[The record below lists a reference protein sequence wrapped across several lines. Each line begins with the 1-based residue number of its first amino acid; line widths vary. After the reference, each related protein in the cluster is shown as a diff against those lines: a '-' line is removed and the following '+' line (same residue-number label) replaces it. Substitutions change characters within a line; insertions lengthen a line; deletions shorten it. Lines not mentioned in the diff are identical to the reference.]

1 MRLGLHQ
8 DAEKQFLSSLKNHRL
23 PETHAYLAKVYNR
36 LDQPLVANKYYEQGL
51 MLYHDDVTL
60 LTGLARNKE
69 LLGELGESS
78 ECYKKILNVQA
89 NNIEAIACIAT
100 NCFYDDKPEIALRYY
115 RRIMQMG
122 VNNAELMM
130 NIGLCCFACQQ
141 FDFALSS
148 IQRAHS
154 TATED
159 TAGEIWYNTGHIM
172 LVCCFSFTFY

>member
-69 LLGELGESS
+69 NILMYRGE
-78 ECYKKILNVQA
+78 
-89 NNIEAIACIAT
+89 NIEAIACIAT

>member
-1 MRLGLHQ
+1 MGSNQEGLVQRDVVRLGLLQ
-8 DAEKQFLSSLKNHRL
+8 EAEKQFLSSLKSHRL
-23 PETHAYLAKVYNR
+23 VYNR
-36 LDQPLVANKYYEQGL
+36 LGQPLVANKYYEQGL

-69 LLGELGESS
+69 
-78 ECYKKILNVQA
+78 
-89 NNIEAIACIAT
+89 AIACIAT
-100 NCFYDDKPEIALRYY
+100 NCFYNDKPEIALRYY

-148 IQRAHS
+148 MQRAHS
-154 TATED
+154 TATEE

-172 LVCCFSFTFY
+172 LAIRHTTSESLL